1 MPLREVITLRER
13 IAFVRKTLK
22 MNQDDFA
29 KKIGL
34 TKNYI
39 SLVETGGRVPSERTI
54 LDICREFNVNE
65 YWLRTGDGEMFRKKS
80 RSEEIMEYAAK
91 VAGGELDEFQTALFS
106 TMSKLSAEQMALL
119 ADIAKKMVE
128 EYQKEKAGQ

>member
-1 MPLREVITLRER
+1 LQIFLWEVLD
-13 IAFVRKTLK
+13 LK
-22 MNQDDFA
+22 INQDDFA

-39 SLVETGGRVPSERTI
+39 SLVETGGRVPSDRTI

-80 RSEEIMEYAAK
+80 RGEEIMEYAAK

-128 EYQKEKAGQ
+128 EYQKEKASQ

>member
-1 MPLREVITLRER
+1 MRER
-13 IAFVRKTLK
+13 IAFIRKTLK
-22 MNQDDFA
+22 INQDDFA

-39 SLVETGGRVPSERTI
+39 SLVETGGRIPSERTI
-54 LDICREFNVNE
+54 IDICREFNVNE

-80 RSEEIMEYAAK
+80 RGEEIMEYAAR

-106 TMSKLSAEQMALL
+106 TMAKLSSEQMELL
-119 ADIAKKMVE
+119 ANIAKTMVE